1 MIPKDFIHKCMF
13 VFLYDFT
20 NKFKSL
26 FLILI
31 LYIFLLFYFS
41 INDGFI
47 ITIFILFFMLLFFQ
61 SLDIN
66 KTLIKE
72 FERYKKYL
80 EIKRT
85 RKLKRKI

>member
-1 MIPKDFIHKCMF
+1 MIPRDFIHKSMF
-13 VFLYDFT
+13 VYLYNFT
-20 NKFKSL
+20 NKKVLL
-26 FLILI
+26 FIGI

-41 INDGFI
+41 VNDLF
-47 ITIFILFFMLLFFQ
+47 TISIFVLFFMLLFFQ